1 MNLCSAWLQYW
12 GLRLGLRRAEAAHA
26 RLGEVLDLM
35 AAHAIASG
43 TAREKQDHSGFFEAM
58 RYR

>member
-1 MNLCSAWLQYW
+1 MSLCTARLQYW
-12 GLRLGLRRAEAAHA
+12 GQRLGLRRKEARHI
-26 RLGEVLDLM
+26 RLGELLDLM

-43 TAREKQDHSGFFEAM
+43 TARQKQVHTGFFEAM